1 MKRQGAVS
9 AKSGRGLANLP
20 EKRETGVKTP
30 MSSKNQLPP
39 YRWEKRMLLKI
50 NGRPR
55 SASFY
60 PTMLFITRGLDRES
74 RNLAF
79 CFQYDK
85 RLKTSE
91 FRPNAGRTHDV
102 YDGQGLALD
111 RSLAVLH
118 YLVENKRAEKSAHGG
133 VRASKPTM
141 CMKRNGVSP
150 ATGIPSSGYV
160 IESRVESS
168 LAAKRKGSVSHDVD
182 HGKGFKAEKGHV
194 LFGAGFGNASLHVA
208 SALALAVPR
217 DGAFVAS

>member
-1 MKRQGAVS
+1 
-9 AKSGRGLANLP
+9 
-20 EKRETGVKTP
+20 
-30 MSSKNQLPP
+30 
-39 YRWEKRMLLKI
+39 MLLKI

-85 RLKTSE
+85 RLKNSK

-111 RSLAVLH
+111 RSLAVLR
-118 YLVENKRAEKSAHGG
+118 YLVENKRAEKSAHDG
-133 VRASKPTM
+133 VRASKPRM
-141 CMKRNGVSP
+141 CMKKNGVSP

-160 IESRVESS
+160 IESRVEST
-168 LAAKRKGSVSHDVD
+168 LAAKRKVVYPTMSIMARGLRLRRVTFYS
-182 HGKGFKAEKGHV
+182 AP
-194 LFGAGFGNASLHVA
+194 ASETLA
-208 SALALAVPR
+208 SM
-217 DGAFVAS
+217 